1 MMLSTVTT
9 AARTKGVEGPT
20 REERTRPGASVLTL
34 ARRGEAEGVAHAAP
48 SGDAVGEI
56 ADRIVTDRSMTER
69 LWLVVGPTLGGAIAA
84 RMDVDICR
92 AAADARIAA
101 AGIRIAAL

>member
-9 AARTKGVEGPT
+9 AARTRGVEGFA
-20 REERTRPGASVLTL
+20 REGRPRPPVSTLT
-34 ARRGEAEGVAHAAP
+34 RRGESGEAAHAAP
-48 SGDAVGEI
+48 SGDAVGEM

-101 AGIRIAAL
+101 AGIRIAAC